1 MAIDY
6 VSTQPV
12 NLQEA
17 VRDLDARLKAI
28 EHKPAPVAEPAK
40 PTVTERVDKML
51 DDVASHKPVAP
62 EPAKTTAPVVAP
74 AAPKV

>member
-6 VSTQPV
+6 VSTHPV
-12 NLQEA
+12 NLQDA
-17 VRDLDARLKAI
+17 VRDLDKRLKEI
-28 EHKPAPVAEPAK
+28 EHSKAPAPTPEPAK
-40 PTVTERVDKML
+40 PPVTQRVDKML
-51 DDVASHKPVAP
+51 DDLASNKP

>member
-6 VSTQPV
+6 VSTHPV

-17 VRDLDARLKAI
+17 VRDLDARLKGL

-51 DDVASHKPVAP
+51 DDVASHKPSP
-62 EPAKTTAPVVAP
+62 ELAKTTAPVVAP
-74 AAPKV
+74 AVPKV